1 MPAVFKG
8 VAVAC
13 AQTSFVE
20 DDRDFIGGVAVQQA
34 VDFLDDLGAE
44 FVELVDAGRPRNGK
58 NCGGAAL
65 EADAEGNVLLLG
77 QSDVFQ

>member
-1 MPAVFKG
+1 LRMTAISSV
-8 VAVAC
+8 VWRSSRRSISWT
-13 AQTSFVE
+13 TS
-20 DDRDFIGGVAVQQA
+20 
-34 VDFLDDLGAE
+34 
-44 FVELVDAGRPRNGK
+44 ELDAGRPRNGE